1 MLRSAQ
7 NIQNGKMVTIIKG
20 DVRSKYGKVSI
31 YAHHVYGESV
41 RVRMSVKGGPRT
53 WSRSQTIRSGPID
66 KLIIR
71 IEIAARKFAKET
83 NE

>member
-20 DVRSKYGKVSI
+20 DVQSKHGEVSI

-41 RVRMSVKGGPRT
+41 KVRMSVKDGPRT
-53 WSRSQTIRSGPID
+53 WSRSQTFRPGAIGR
-66 KLIIR
+66 LINR
-71 IEIAARKFAKET
+71 IEIAARRFAKET